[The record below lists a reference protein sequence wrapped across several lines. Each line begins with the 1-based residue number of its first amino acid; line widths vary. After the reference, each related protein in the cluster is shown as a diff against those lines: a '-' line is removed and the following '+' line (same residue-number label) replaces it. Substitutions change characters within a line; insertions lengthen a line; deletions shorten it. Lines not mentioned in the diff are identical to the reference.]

1 MNEGPAGRDS
11 CGTLFLCVPVMGG
24 MGVIGQMGEMGQI
37 GKSYLYGPFHSRKE
51 VLWMFVC
58 CDSALLVGYFASRI
72 NGLSLS

>member
-1 MNEGPAGRDS
+1 MSEGPAGRDS
-11 CGTLFLCVPVMGG
+11 CGTLFFVRVGMEG

-58 CDSALLVGYFASRI
+58 CDSALLVGYFANRI